1 MHDDAPRAIGPH
13 DLGGQPAGP
22 VDTHEHAATFWEKR
36 VDALIYLMFEKKLF
50 ADTAEL
56 RLGIESLTPEDYDRL
71 GYYERW
77 AASAARALVARGLLT
92 QAEIEA
98 RAAQIA
104 ARLGKRP

>member
-1 MHDDAPRAIGPH
+1 MRDGSPTPIGPH

-36 VDALIYLMFEKKLF
+36 VDALVYLMFEKKLF
-50 ADTAEL
+50 LDTAEL
-56 RLGIESLTPEDYDRL
+56 RLGIESLTPEDYEKL

-92 QAEIEA
+92 RAEIDA
-98 RAAQIA
+98 RAAAIA
-104 ARLGKRP
+104 ARHGKRP